1 MEIPFV
7 VHIYISVKNSFS
19 QNNEINHV
27 TLAHREWELRKS
39 NSTKYIDKHI
49 ESTHT
54 HTDTHSHR
62 CCSFV
67 LVSVVFS
74 LFQHFICS
82 DVYCFV
88 CLFWFSFSASITLIN
103 LWIQQFVLTC
113 RPVLLLP
120 FPPQWRRYRSISFSG
135 RSECIR
141 LFKYHSWAVPHWIIQ
156 FSTDKHH
163 KELDRKE
170 TSIA

>member
-120 FPPQWRRYRSISFSG
+120 FSPPMETVTIHFIFWALWMHSFIQISFVS
-135 RSECIR
+135 
-141 LFKYHSWAVPHWIIQ
+141 
-156 FSTDKHH
+156 STT
-163 KELDRKE
+163 LNNTILNRQ
-170 TSIA
+170 TPQRTW